1 VVYVII
7 LASAFAILGE
17 VYGDLLRA
25 AGATERLMEL
35 LATQSPIESPANPLP
50 APVPAAGSAIVFE
63 AVQFHYPS
71 RPLQPALVDFTLAV
85 EPGQTVAI
93 VGPSG
98 AGKST
103 LLHIIGT
110 LDRPTVGRV
119 LINGIDVSALTD
131 RELSRFRSRSIGFI
145 FQMHNLLPEFSAI
158 ENVMMPGIIAGM
170 RISDLRDRAAG
181 LLASVGLESRLNHK
195 PGELSGGEQQRV
207 AIARAL
213 FMAPPLL
220 VADEPTGNLDRRTS
234 IMIQDLLLE
243 LVSAQK
249 MTLVLVTHDMEL
261 AARLPSQIV
270 MEDGEIIR
278 DEVVH

>member
-1 VVYVII
+1 MSA
-7 LASAFAILGE
+7 LAEQQHDMIALEGVRKDYTVDSARVEA
-17 VYGDLLRA
+17 LR
-25 AGATERLMEL
+25 GVSVRIPQGGM
-35 LATQSPIESPANPLP
+35 
-50 APVPAAGSAIVFE
+50 V
-63 AVQFHYPS
+63 AV
-71 RPLQPALVDFTLAV
+71 T
-85 EPGQTVAI
+85 GK
-93 VGPSG
+93 SG

-110 LDRPTVGRV
+110 LDRPSSGRV
-119 LINGIDVSALTD
+119 SINGVDVSSFRDT
-131 RELSRFRSRSIGFI
+131 ELSRFRSRSIGFI

-170 RISDLRDRAAG
+170 HVGDLRQRASG
-181 LLASVGLESRLNHK
+181 LLVSVGLESRLNHK
-195 PGELSGGEQQRV
+195 PSELSGGEQQRV

-220 VADEPTGNLDRRTS
+220 VADEPTGNLDRKTS

-243 LVSAQK
+243 IVRAQH

-270 MEDGEIIR
+270 MEDGAIIR
-278 DEVVH
+278 DEVMH